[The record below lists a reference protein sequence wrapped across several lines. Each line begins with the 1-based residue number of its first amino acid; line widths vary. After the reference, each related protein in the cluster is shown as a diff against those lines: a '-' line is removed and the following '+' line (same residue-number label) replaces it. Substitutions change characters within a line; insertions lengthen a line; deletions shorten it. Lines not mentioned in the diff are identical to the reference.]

1 MARKSLAE
9 DRMTQSFLTLQESE
23 SLDNAQARLKA
34 ENRVIGVYVNTD
46 GKVTGD
52 SIVCVDSKK
61 WLLKTDRQ
69 TPLQT
74 ILDSPEV
81 MSLINKGHPGIVVVE
96 DDKPIGVLEPEPLR
110 DYLVHEYEV
119 HTRIA
124 GDETLG
130 GNPLLP
136 LLVMKCKTCGVVNQL
151 PEFDEGRTKC
161 VNTTP
166 GEHLLEVAWE

>member
-9 DRMTQSFLTLQESE
+9 DRMTQRLLTLQESE
-23 SLDNAQARLKA
+23 SLDSAQARLKA
-34 ENRVIGVYVNTD
+34 ENRVIGVYVNTG

-52 SIVCVDSKK
+52 SIVCADGKTR
-61 WLLKTDRQ
+61 LLKTDRQ

-81 MSLINKGHPGIVVVE
+81 MSWINKGHPGIVIVE
-96 DDKPIGVLEPEPLR
+96 DDKPVGVLEPEPLR

-119 HTRIA
+119 HTRTA

-130 GNPLLP
+130 GDPFLP
-136 LLVMKCKTCGVVNQL
+136 LLVVTCTACGAVNQL
-151 PEFDEGRTKC
+151 TEFDEGRTKC

-166 GEHLLEVAWE
+166 GEHPLEVAWE